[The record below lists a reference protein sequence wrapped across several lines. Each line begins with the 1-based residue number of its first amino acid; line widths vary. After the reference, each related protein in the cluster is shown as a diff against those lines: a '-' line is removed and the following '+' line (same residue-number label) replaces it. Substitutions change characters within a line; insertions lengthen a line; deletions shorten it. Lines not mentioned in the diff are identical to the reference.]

1 MTDADVER
9 HLQGVVAEPALPVA
23 RTDIATFGAQQVR
36 VVERFD
42 RQWATWADHGAP
54 WIARLPQGDFC
65 QVRGL
70 PSSTQ
75 AAPQGMPRLARSVSS
90 LMCFRK

>member
-42 RQWATWADHGAP
+42 SQ
-54 WIARLPQGDFC
+54 
-65 QVRGL
+65 
-70 PSSTQ
+70 
-75 AAPQGMPRLARSVSS
+75 
-90 LMCFRK
+90 

>member
-42 RQWATWADHGAP
+42 RQWATRADDGAP
-54 WIARLPQGDFC
+54 WIARLPQEDFC
-65 QVRGL
+65 QVHGL
-70 PSSTQ
+70 PPQ
-75 AAPQGMPRLARSVSS
+75 ARRRHLKACRAWRARC
-90 LMCFRK
+90 LP